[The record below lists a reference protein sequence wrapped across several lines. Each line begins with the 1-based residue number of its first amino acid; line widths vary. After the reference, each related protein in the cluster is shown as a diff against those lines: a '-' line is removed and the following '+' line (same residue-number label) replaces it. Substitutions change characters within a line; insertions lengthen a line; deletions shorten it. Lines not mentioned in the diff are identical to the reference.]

1 MGRVCWTPG
10 GPSIVTGPSRAVRFL
25 ALAAL
30 AASCQTQPTTSS
42 AASAPQAAAPH
53 ASSLAAP
60 PRPVPN
66 PPSSRASDTARGS
79 VEVTHVVE
87 FCTAGASASERLP
100 LLVALHG
107 IGDRPESF
115 AALFRDLPVP
125 ARVMVPEALERYH
138 DGFSWFPID
147 LWKPDPAHVAD
158 GVRLAGD
165 VLGRSIERWLRER
178 PTRGKPVVV
187 GYSQGGML
195 TFELAVHH
203 PELVQIAIAAAGWL
217 PPPLWPTV
225 RPVAPSPPIIA
236 LHGEDDELLPIQP
249 TRDSVAALVRL
260 GYPVELVP
268 FAHTAHRMSPE
279 MKAELERR
287 VEQALR

>member
-1 MGRVCWTPG
+1 MVLAPPLSRCRTP
-10 GPSIVTGPSRAVRFL
+10 RAVRCL
-25 ALAAL
+25 LLVALG
-30 AASCQTQPTTSS
+30 ASCQTQPTAPPS
-42 AASAPQAAAPH
+42 ASAPHAAAP
-53 ASSLAAP
+53 
-60 PRPVPN
+60 RPGKTEGA
-66 PPSSRASDTARGS
+66 PSSAQADPRDGASDPFSGS
-79 VEVTHVVE
+79 AEVTHVVE
-87 FCTAGASASERLP
+87 FCTAGGGAGERLP

-125 ARVMVPEALERYH
+125 ARVMVPEALDRYH

-147 LWKPDPAHVAD
+147 LWKPDPERVAQ
-158 GVRLAGD
+158 GVRRAGD

-203 PELVQIAIAAAGWL
+203 PELVQTAIAAAGWL
-217 PPPLWPTV
+217 PPPLVPTV
-225 RPVAPSPPIIA
+225 RPSVPTPPILA

-249 TRDSVAALVRL
+249 TRASVAALQSL
-260 GYPVELVP
+260 GYSVELVS
-268 FAHTAHRMSPE
+268 FAHTAHHMSPE

-287 VEQALR
+287 VALALR